1 MSGPVIRKP
10 LDGFGAIVMLLC
22 CVCWGLQQ
30 VAVKVAAPSISP
42 VMQMGVRS
50 LVAALLV
57 CGLVLLRGATATT
70 TPAAVAAGNPGANPG
85 GKLRDN
91 LGGPRLFWPG
101 IAAGVLFAGEFLFVS
116 LGLGYTSA
124 SHMSVFL
131 YTAPIFTVLGL
142 HWLIPTER
150 LGAAQWLGIGAAFA
164 GIALA
169 FADGMGSGAHDWRNM
184 LIGDAMGI
192 VAGIMWAATTVVV
205 RSTALSEAPPTTTL
219 LYQLATAAVL
229 LVALAAGSG
238 QAVVTAMSGIAWL
251 SMFFQGVIV
260 AFVSYLTWFWML
272 RRYLASRIAVFSF
285 LTPLFGV
292 GFGVLLLH
300 EPVGL
305 RFIGGAM
312 LVLAGIVLVNLRR

>member
-1 MSGPVIRKP
+1 MSGPFSRKP
-10 LDGFGAIVMLLC
+10 LDGFGAIVMLVC

-57 CGLVLLRGATATT
+57 CGLVLLRGATAT
-70 TPAAVAAGNPGANPG
+70 AAPLGAAGKAGGRRG
-85 GKLRDN
+85 GK
-91 LGGPRLFWPG
+91 RLFWPG
-101 IAAGVLFAGEFLFVS
+101 IAAGLLFAGEFLFVS
-116 LGLGYTSA
+116 LGLGHTSA

-150 LGAAQWLGIGAAFA
+150 IGTAQWLGIGAAFA

-169 FADGMGSGAHDWRNM
+169 FADGMGSGAGDWRNM

-205 RSTALSEAPPTTTL
+205 RATALSEAPPTTTL

-229 LVALAAGSG
+229 LLALAFGSG
-238 QAVVTAMSGIAWL
+238 QALVTAMSSIAWL
-251 SMFFQGVIV
+251 SMLFQSVIV

-305 RFIGGAM
+305 RFIGGAV